1 MCEYCGGENQM
12 ELDFSVSNEW
22 QGLSDQE
29 KQQRLF
35 DKQKGVLDT
44 FLVRHL
50 ITQEQYDL
58 SLHTL
63 MDNMAIHAMT

>member
-1 MCEYCGGENQM
+1 M
-12 ELDFSVSNEW
+12 ELDFAIVGEW

-44 FLVRHL
+44 FLMRHL

-63 MDNMAIHAMT
+63 MDNMAIHAAV

>member
-1 MCEYCGGENQM
+1 MK
-12 ELDFSVSNEW
+12 LDFAIVDEW
-22 QGLSDQE
+22 QDLSDQE

-58 SLHTL
+58 RLHTL
-63 MDNMAIHAMT
+63 MDNMAINVAVQ

>member
-1 MCEYCGGENQM
+1 MK
-12 ELDFSVSNEW
+12 LDFAIVGEW

-44 FLVRHL
+44 FLMRHL

-63 MDNMAIHAMT
+63 MDNMAIHVAV

>member
-1 MCEYCGGENQM
+1 M

-29 KQQRLF
+29 KQQHLF
-35 DKQKGVLDT
+35 DKPKGVLDA
-44 FLVRHL
+44 FLERRV
-50 ITQEQYDL
+50 ISKEQYDL

-63 MDNMAIHAMT
+63 MDNMAIHAAV

>member
-1 MCEYCGGENQM
+1 MK
-12 ELDFSVSNEW
+12 LDFAIVDEW
-22 QGLSDQE
+22 QNLSDQE

-63 MDNMAIHAMT
+63 MDNMAIHAAV

>member
-1 MCEYCGGENQM
+1 M

-29 KQQRLF
+29 KQRLF

>member
-1 MCEYCGGENQM
+1 M
-12 ELDFSVSNEW
+12 ELDFTIADEW

-29 KQQRLF
+29 KKQHLF
-35 DKQKGVLDT
+35 DKQKGVLDA

-50 ITQEQYDL
+50 ISQEQYDL

-63 MDNMAIHAMT
+63 MDNMAIHAAV

>member
-1 MCEYCGGENQM
+1 M

-63 MDNMAIHAMT
+63 MDNMAIHATV

>member
-1 MCEYCGGENQM
+1 M
-12 ELDFSVSNEW
+12 ELDFTISNEW
-22 QGLSDQE
+22 QGLSEQE
-29 KQQRLF
+29 KQQHLF

-50 ITQEQYDL
+50 ISQEQYEV

-63 MDNMAIHAMT
+63 MDNMAIDVAM

>member
-1 MCEYCGGENQM
+1 M
-12 ELDFSVSNEW
+12 ELDFTISNEW
-22 QGLSDQE
+22 QGLSEQE
-29 KQQRLF
+29 KQQHLF

-50 ITQEQYDL
+50 ISQEQYEV

-63 MDNMAIHAMT
+63 MVNMAIDAAV

>member
-1 MCEYCGGENQM
+1 MK
-12 ELDFSVSNEW
+12 LDFAIVDEW

-63 MDNMAIHAMT
+63 MDNMAINVAVQ

>member
-1 MCEYCGGENQM
+1 MREGNQM

-22 QGLSDQE
+22 QGLSGQE

-35 DKQKGVLDT
+35 DKQKGVLDA
-44 FLVRHL
+44 FLERRV
-50 ITQEQYDL
+50 ISKEQYDL

-63 MDNMAIHAMT
+63 MDNMAIHVAV

>member
-1 MCEYCGGENQM
+1 M
-12 ELDFSVSNEW
+12 ELDFSISNEW

-29 KQQRLF
+29 NQQHLF
-35 DKQKGVLDT
+35 DKQKNVLDT

-63 MDNMAIHAMT
+63 MDNMSIHVAV

>member
-1 MCEYCGGENQM
+1 M

-29 KQQRLF
+29 KQQHLF

-63 MDNMAIHAMT
+63 MDNMAIHVAV

>member
-1 MCEYCGGENQM
+1 MK
-12 ELDFSVSNEW
+12 LDFAIVDEW
-22 QGLSDQE
+22 QDLSDQE

-63 MDNMAIHAMT
+63 MHNKAKHTVV

>member
-1 MCEYCGGENQM
+1 MREGNQM

-63 MDNMAIHAMT
+63 MDNIAIHAMT

>member
-1 MCEYCGGENQM
+1 M

-22 QGLSDQE
+22 QGPSDQE

>member
-1 MCEYCGGENQM
+1 MK
-12 ELDFSVSNEW
+12 LDFAIVDEW
-22 QGLSDQE
+22 QDLSDQE

-63 MDNMAIHAMT
+63 MDNMAIKVAVQ

>member
-1 MCEYCGGENQM
+1 MK
-12 ELDFSVSNEW
+12 LDFAIVDEW
-22 QGLSDQE
+22 QDLSDQE

-63 MDNMAIHAMT
+63 MDNMAINVAVQ

>member
-1 MCEYCGGENQM
+1 M
-12 ELDFSVSNEW
+12 ELDFTISNEW
-22 QGLSDQE
+22 QGLSEQE
-29 KQQRLF
+29 KQQHLF

-50 ITQEQYDL
+50 ISQEQYEV

-63 MDNMAIHAMT
+63 MDNMAIDVAV

>member
-1 MCEYCGGENQM
+1 M
-12 ELDFSVSNEW
+12 ELDFAIVDDW
-22 QGLSDQE
+22 QGLSEQE
-29 KQQRLF
+29 KQQHLF
-35 DKQKGVLDT
+35 DKQNNVLDT

-63 MDNMAIHAMT
+63 MDNMSIHVAV

>member
-1 MCEYCGGENQM
+1 M
-12 ELDFSVSNEW
+12 ELDFTISNEW
-22 QGLSDQE
+22 QGLSEQE
-29 KQQRLF
+29 KQQQQHLF

-50 ITQEQYDL
+50 ISQEQYEV

-63 MDNMAIHAMT
+63 MDNMAIDVAV

>member
-1 MCEYCGGENQM
+1 MK
-12 ELDFSVSNEW
+12 LDFAIVDEW
-22 QGLSDQE
+22 QDLSDQE

-63 MDNMAIHAMT
+63 MDNMAIHIAV

>member
-1 MCEYCGGENQM
+1 MK
-12 ELDFSVSNEW
+12 LDFAIVDEW
-22 QGLSDQE
+22 QDLSDQE
-29 KQQRLF
+29 KQRLF

-63 MDNMAIHAMT
+63 MDNMAINVAVQ

>member
-1 MCEYCGGENQM
+1 M
-12 ELDFSVSNEW
+12 ELDFTISNEW

-29 KQQRLF
+29 KQQQLF

-44 FLVRHL
+44 FLERHL
-50 ITQEQYDL
+50 ISQEQYDL

-63 MDNMAIHAMT
+63 MDNMVIHVAV

>member
-1 MCEYCGGENQM
+1 M
-12 ELDFSVSNEW
+12 ELDFTTSNEW
-22 QGLSDQE
+22 QGLSEQE
-29 KQQRLF
+29 KQQHLF

-50 ITQEQYDL
+50 ISQEQYEV

-63 MDNMAIHAMT
+63 MDNMAIDAAV

>member
-1 MCEYCGGENQM
+1 M

-63 MDNMAIHAMT
+63 MDNMSIHVAV

>member
-1 MCEYCGGENQM
+1 MK
-12 ELDFSVSNEW
+12 LDFAIVDEW

-44 FLVRHL
+44 FLMRHL

-63 MDNMAIHAMT
+63 MDNMAIHATV

>member
-1 MCEYCGGENQM
+1 M
-12 ELDFSVSNEW
+12 ELDFTIVDEW

-29 KQQRLF
+29 KKQHLF
-35 DKQKGVLDT
+35 DKQKGVLDA

-50 ITQEQYDL
+50 ISQEQYDL

-63 MDNMAIHAMT
+63 MDNMAIHAAV